1 MNNNLTRTL
10 VYGFV
15 ASALY
20 WGISS
25 ASNASEHTIETG
37 EVINHSATNPI
48 SSADTSPPE
57 CEDDDLS
64 DLWVSFSNSWF
75 GSLLGLETEEPVVV
89 ECVEV
94 EGHDDDHPSIALSV
108 AGVFNDD
115 DHDDDHDENHDDD
128 HDENHDDD
136 HDDDHDENHDEN
148 HDDDHDDD

>member
-15 ASALY
+15 ALSLY
-20 WGISS
+20 WGLSS
-25 ASNASEHTIETG
+25 VSNASEHTSEMG
-37 EVINHSATNPI
+37 EVVSQSTINSI
-48 SSADTSPPE
+48 GIEDTPLPE
-57 CEDDDLS
+57 CEAYDLS

-75 GSLLGLETEEPVVV
+75 GSLLALETEEPVVI

-115 DHDDDHDENHDDD
+115 DHDDDHDESHDDD
-128 HDENHDDD
+128 
-136 HDDDHDENHDEN
+136 
-148 HDDDHDDD
+148 